1 MRIKKNVKLAI
12 VSTHAIQYFSPWFR
26 FLAEGQKG
34 YGISDIG
41 YGKRPISNIQYS
53 ISHPAEGFE
62 FEVFY
67 AHEQTAK
74 GQAEAGF
81 GVEFE
86 WDVPLL
92 EGYPHRFLKNVS
104 QRPGTDW
111 FGGCDCPE
119 IGEILVKEGFTHVLL
134 IGWHKKVFWQA
145 FWAAKKAKI
154 PVFCRGDSQLEL
166 AQGTLKR
173 AVKFVAY
180 RFLLPR
186 FDAHLFV
193 GRRNFEYLKHY
204 GVKDARLFFSPHF
217 VDNNW
222 WSSRAGRSRKGYGIS
237 DIGYGKPPISDIQY
251 SISEKRVTFLFGG
264 KFIPKKRVMDL
275 LEAAAGV
282 PEARVVLVGDGPLRE
297 QLKARA
303 SQNDLMEQAD
313 HSPFAE
319 RAGLRE
325 GREFCHREGLRMSRV
340 LFAGFRNQMELP
352 AYLAAADCLV
362 LPSDG
367 TETWGLI
374 VNEAMACGKPAI
386 VSEACGCA
394 PDLIVQ
400 GETGYSFKLGDT
412 RALAERLREFVRHKD
427 QNWETKVR
435 AKIDQ
440 YTMQK
445 ATEGLARALLD

>member
-1 MRIKKNVKLAI
+1 MKIKLAI
-12 VSTHAIQYFSPWFR
+12 VSTHPIQYYSPWFR
-26 FLAEGQKG
+26 YLAEQGESLSGSLRLSNAPQKNF
-34 YGISDIG
+34 SF
-41 YGKRPISNIQYS
+41 K
-53 ISHPAEGFE
+53 
-62 FEVFY
+62 VFY
-67 AHEQTAK
+67 AHNQTAK

-104 QRPGTDW
+104 KRPGTDW

-119 IGEILVKEGFTHVLL
+119 IGETLVKEGFTHVLL

-145 FWAAKKAKI
+145 FWAAKEAGI

-166 AQGTLKR
+166 AHGKLKR
-173 AVKFVAY
+173 ALKFVAY

-186 FDAHLFV
+186 FDAHLYV
-193 GRRNFEYLKHY
+193 GRRNREYLRHY
-204 GVKDARLFFSPHF
+204 GVQDARLFFSPHF
-217 VDNNW
+217 VDNQW
-222 WSSRAGRSRKGYGIS
+222 WSSRAKAADAARIADCGLRIAGTPQS
-237 DIGYGKPPISDIQY
+237 PIPDPQSQ
-251 SISEKRVTFLFGG
+251 KRTTFLFAG
-264 KFIPKKRVMDL
+264 KFILKKRVSDL

-303 SQNDLMEQAD
+303 EQPDLK
-313 HSPFAE
+313 
-319 RAGLRE
+319 
-325 GREFCHREGLRMSRV
+325 GRVE
-340 LFAGFRNQMELP
+340 FAGFKNQKELP
-352 AYLAAADCLV
+352 AYLVAADCLV

-394 PDLIVQ
+394 PDLIEE

-412 RALAERLREFVRHKD
+412 RALAGRLREFVKHKD
-427 QNWETKVR
+427 QDWATKVR
-435 AKIDQ
+435 AKIVQ
-440 YTMQK
+440 YSMEK
-445 ATEGLARALLD
+445 ATEGLARAIQGIGVRRLDIGEL

>member
-1 MRIKKNVKLAI
+1 MTMAIKKLAI
-12 VSTHAIQYFSPWFR
+12 LCTHPIQYFSPWFR
-26 FLAEGQKG
+26 FLAEGQEG

-67 AHEQTAK
+67 AHKQSAK

-81 GVEFE
+81 GVEFD

-145 FWAAKKAKI
+145 FWAAKKAGI

-217 VDNNW
+217 VDNQW
-222 WSSRAGRSRKGYGIS
+222 WSSRAKAADEIKMKMKIKKEGT
-237 DIGYGKPPISDIQY
+237 
-251 SISEKRVTFLFGG
+251 VFLFAG
-264 KFIPKKRVMDL
+264 KFIRKKRVMDL

-282 PEARVVLVGDGPLRE
+282 PEARVVLVGDGPLKE

-303 SQNDLMEQAD
+303 EKPDLT
-313 HSPFAE
+313 
-319 RAGLRE
+319 
-325 GREFCHREGLRMSRV
+325 GRVEFV
-340 LFAGFRNQMELP
+340 GFKNQMELP
-352 AYLAAADCLV
+352 AYLAEADCLV

-386 VSEACGCA
+386 VSEACGCT
-394 PDLIVQ
+394 PDLMAK
-400 GETGYSFKLGDT
+400 GETGYSFPMGDT
-412 RALAERLREFVRHKD
+412 RALAGRLREFVKHKD
-427 QNWETKVR
+427 RDWAAKVR
-435 AKIDQ
+435 VKISQ
-440 YTMQK
+440 YTMEK
-445 ATEGLARALLD
+445 ATEGLARAVAARS

>member
-1 MRIKKNVKLAI
+1 M
-12 VSTHAIQYFSPWFR
+12 
-26 FLAEGQKG
+26 EGP
-34 YGISDIG
+34 SFA
-41 YGKRPISNIQYS
+41 PS
-53 ISHPAEGFE
+53 IAGSGGAPEGFE
-62 FEVFY
+62 LEVFY
-67 AHEQTAK
+67 AHQQTAK

-81 GVEFE
+81 GLEFE

-104 QRPGTDW
+104 RRPGTDW

-145 FWAAKKAKI
+145 FWAAKRAGIK
-154 PVFCRGDSQLEL
+154 VLSRGDSQL
-166 AQGTLKR
+166 GITGSPLKR
-173 AVKFVAY
+173 AVKYMLY

-186 FDAHLFV
+186 FDAHLYV
-193 GRRNFEYLKHY
+193 GRRNREYLRHY
-204 GVKDARLFFSPHF
+204 GVSESRLFFSSHF
-217 VDNNW
+217 VDNEW
-222 WSSRAGRSRKGYGIS
+222 WAGRAKAADEIKMKIKKE
-237 DIGYGKPPISDIQY
+237 DA
-251 SISEKRVTFLFGG
+251 VFLFAG

-282 PEARVVLVGDGPLRE
+282 PEARVVLVGHGPLRGE
-297 QLKARA
+297 LEARA
-303 SQNDLMEQAD
+303 AKRDL
-313 HSPFAE
+313 
-319 RAGLRE
+319 AG
-325 GREFCHREGLRMSRV
+325 RV
-340 LFAGFRNQMELP
+340 EFAGFKNQKELP

-394 PDLIVQ
+394 PDLIDE

-412 RALAERLREFVRHKD
+412 RALADCLREFAARKNED
-427 QNWETKVR
+427 WSKRVR
-435 AKIDQ
+435 AKIGQ
-440 YTMQK
+440 YTMEK
-445 ATEGLARALLD
+445 ATEGLARAIAARC